1 MEGQQDDPAVA
12 SAISRSRNQALH
24 GDFDGALAT
33 LDAALELQGILD
45 DDKIQVYR
53 EAARVLMRR
62 GFPLPA
68 KNCLDQAIAIPIP
81 ASRLADA
88 QRSRLPLLVHRAYVS
103 IVGCGD
109 EADEQAILAEA
120 QQYVDAQL
128 NVGKTGEI
136 DEIKYDESCLEMYDF
151 LTKIA
156 MIGQLLHGRR
166 GSDIE
171 RLSAATFGVLM
182 CHLEVQRRY
191 HGIHTIMASFLAC
204 TKPDQAIQRLES
216 ILAADGIPA
225 VFRGLWSIELAKKLA
240 KVSRV
245 EDMAS
250 RLGEA
255 DQCFESCSHRWGRL
269 EVQLLRL
276 QHGLMSSPNALAVLV
291 DLMGKHLQ
299 ANFPYGV
306 LQTALEVLTIAFAKG
321 DFSTYFKI
329 QEVLHNVC
337 TAAGLTKE
345 RILREIQLLAVLNA
359 GTNDAGKVLE
369 LGRKLYRECVHKR
382 YWTPAYLAGRILCLA
397 HLQLADLDESQRL
410 ALEIHAMSS
419 REALK
424 CESQAEYHLAHVRS
438 MVARSEGGPSMHDK
452 LGDIAR
458 WLLTTFPNDYDQLR
472 GDTEEIEVGADKLC
486 LVASLSLELS
496 RKNAQNSQW
505 FRTRAERSIARA
517 RLLADSLPEDDSL
530 RINANCDDLLVIQLL
545 HDGRN
550 ELDDTK
556 EAEAIRVCDGLI
568 SRYDV
573 RGPKFTKAIKYQMRA
588 NCNLQRFQKETDLQ
602 RFQKERDLQKEVS
615 YLRLVEQDILQAE
628 TIFESIRSCQQI
640 MIARHS
646 RSRLYIMARR
656 LFQGLVSDEGIL
668 AILNGLESACDMLR
682 RELSA
687 LGSLE
692 ALRQKQKFVAVSQ
705 VCDLY
710 QWAIGFSFEC
720 QKAEAT
726 WWWSQKRKARSLSDV
741 LGIGVMVPAAI
752 RKRIAE
758 DKTASELYERLA
770 SLQTALGTADETD
783 KVYIRQNLE
792 EVEDE
797 MRRHPAFAEFVLL
810 RDGAIRGIGDL
821 KSLAEGPEAILTGGR
836 GIFFVDWVIHNDLIF
851 VLTADCSRPV
861 ESCRLSVLPFG
872 RSYIDEWIRN
882 HWQTADG
889 RRECIRRD
897 NIRDPSKPLRRLD
910 RLIAPVVDATKPGD
924 MLILSPSGVLSSLPL
939 HALNVNNGS
948 GNGNGNM
955 HLIERNPVLYAPSV
969 SISQICLARSK
980 EITQRDTQPLVFF
993 GILDD
998 AEREARMVYEQMEQ
1012 LAGLDPNGRAF
1023 CGNRATKETFVEATR
1038 GAKLVHYHGHCRFAV
1053 DNPLQQCLVLA
1064 SEGSSSPTGMP
1075 PQAPSDGGCGGT
1087 PSLVSSPSEEG
1098 QSDGVGITSL
1108 GVSRGL
1114 GGPAHISPQL
1124 KDLLTPSSISEPG
1137 SGREV
1142 LLSLQE
1148 ENTLGDNLLM
1158 VPEVFNLGLTA
1169 PLVVLVGC
1177 DSASQAVSAGDE
1189 YLGLISGLLCAGA
1202 ASVIGASWPI
1212 PSAAGRAFSD
1222 ALYAHL
1228 KPSAE
1233 SGDGLVD
1240 LAAALQEAALSIM
1253 DNPDTSAPYYWAG
1266 FCLYGSWV
1274 FRK

>member
-1 MEGQQDDPAVA
+1 MEDQQDDPAVA
-12 SAISRSRNQALH
+12 SAISRSRHQALH

-33 LDAALELQGILD
+33 LDAALEFQGILD

-109 EADEQAILAEA
+109 EADEQSILADA

-136 DEIKYDESCLEMYDF
+136 DELRYDESCLEMYDF

-182 CHLEVQRRY
+182 RHLEVQRRY
-191 HGIHTIMASFLAC
+191 HGIHIIMASFLAC

-225 VFRGLWSIELAKKLA
+225 VFRGFWSIELAKQLA

-321 DFSTYFKI
+321 DFSTYFKV

-382 YWTPAYLAGRILCLA
+382 
-397 HLQLADLDESQRL
+397 
-410 ALEIHAMSS
+410 
-419 REALK
+419 
-424 CESQAEYHLAHVRS
+424 
-438 MVARSEGGPSMHDK
+438 SEGGPSMHDK
-452 LGDIAR
+452 LGDIAG
-458 WLLTTFPNDYDQLR
+458 WLLTTIPNDYDQLR

-505 FRTRAERSIARA
+505 FMTRAERSIARA

-545 HDGRN
+545 HDGRK
-550 ELDDTK
+550 ELDDSK

-646 RSRLYIMARR
+646 RSRLYMMARK

-752 RKRIAE
+752 RKKIAD

-797 MRRHPAFAEFVLL
+797 MRRHPAFEEFVLL

-821 KSLAEGPEAILTGGR
+821 KSLAEAPEAILTGGR

-889 RRECIRRD
+889 RRECLRRD

-910 RLIAPVVDATKPGD
+910 PLIAPVVDATKPGD
-924 MLILSPSGVLSSLPL
+924 MLILSPSGVLSALPL

-948 GNGNGNM
+948 GNGNGNGNM
-955 HLIERNPVLYAPSV
+955 HLIERNPVVYAPSA

-1012 LAGLDPNGRAF
+1012 LATQDANGRAF

-1053 DNPLQQCLVLA
+1053 DNPLKQCLVLA
-1064 SEGSSSPTGMP
+1064 SEASSSPAGMP

-1087 PSLVSSPSEEG
+1087 PSLASSTSGEG
-1098 QSDGVGITSL
+1098 QSDGVGITPL

-1114 GGPAHISPQL
+1114 GGPAQISPQL
-1124 KDLLTPSSISEPG
+1124 EDLLTPSSISEPG

-1148 ENTLGDNLLM
+1148 ENTPGDNLLM

-1177 DSASQAVSAGDE
+1177 DSASQAVSTGDE

-1202 ASVIGASWPI
+1202 TSVIGASWPI

-1222 ALYAHL
+1222 ALYEHL
-1228 KPSAE
+1228 KPSAG
-1233 SGDGLVD
+1233 SADGLVD
-1240 LAAALQEAALSIM
+1240 LAVALQEAALSIM
-1253 DNPDTSAPYYWAG
+1253 DDSDTSAPYYWAG